1 MAHLTL
7 RVERSSLE
15 RRHPVSNR
23 RGFTLVELLVVI
35 AIIGVLIGLLL
46 PAVQAARES
55 ARRSRCQNNLKQLGL
70 AMHSY
75 HDARNKLPPG
85 YMLVPDS
92 SLGSPWNHRNLQR
105 RFGWGMLL
113 LPYLEES
120 SLYDQHAAA
129 IADPAGIMPSPSAT
143 NGLRSRPSVFVC
155 PSDTLPVVTLWG
167 GRDYGSSNYVGCYG
181 RTNEMSGQN
190 VGNFDA
196 ATGVLH
202 ATSKV
207 GFKEITDGTSQTILL
222 GEVSSLE
229 RHWGT
234 TIAAANNCPGF
245 LGGIWAGI
253 PHELKYDGLVLRD
266 THPDHPINSRLPT
279 SQLDSGNGG
288 RGDHDGF
295 GSQHPGGA
303 LFVFC
308 DGSVRFL
315 NQNIQSSS
323 SPLGT
328 YQRLGDKADGL
339 PVGDY

>member
-1 MAHLTL
+1 
-7 RVERSSLE
+7 
-15 RRHPVSNR
+15 
-23 RGFTLVELLVVI
+23 
-35 AIIGVLIGLLL
+35 VLIGLLL

-70 AMHSY
+70 AMHSH

-85 YMLVPDS
+85 YMLVPDPA
-92 SLGSPWNHRNLQR
+92 LGNPWAHRDLER

-120 SLYDQHAAA
+120 SIYDKHASA
-129 IADPAGIMPSPSAT
+129 IADPAGNMPSPSAT

-155 PSDTLPVVTLWG
+155 PSDTLPVATLWG

-181 RTNEMSGQN
+181 RTNEMAGQN
-190 VGNFDA
+190 VGNFDS

-207 GFKEITDGTSQTILL
+207 GFKDITDGTSQTILI
-222 GEVSSLE
+222 GEVSSLD
-229 RHWGT
+229 RHYGT
-234 TIAAANNCPGF
+234 SLAAANNSPGF
-245 LGGIWAGI
+245 IGGIWAGI
-253 PHELKYDGLVLRD
+253 PSSLKWDGMVLRD
-266 THPDHPINSRLPT
+266 THPDHPINSRF
-279 SQLDSGNGG
+279 SDAELDGSSYGK
-288 RGDHDGF
+288 HDGF
-295 GSQHPGGA
+295 GSQHQGGA

>member
-1 MAHLTL
+1 MAYHRTCHI
-7 RVERSSLE
+7 R
-15 RRHPVSNR
+15 PVLSQR
-23 RGFTLVELLVVI
+23 LPARGFTLVELLVVI

-70 AMHSY
+70 AMHSH
-75 HDARNKLPPG
+75 HDARKKLPAG

-92 SLGSPWNHRNLQR
+92 SLGSPWNHRWLER

-113 LPYLEES
+113 LPYVEES
-120 SLYDQHAAA
+120 AIYDLHASAL
-129 IADPAGIMPSPSAT
+129 ADPAGNMPSPSAT
-143 NGLRSRPSVFVC
+143 NGLKTRPSVFAC
-155 PSDTLPVVTLWG
+155 PSDDLPVATLWA

-181 RTNEMSGQN
+181 RTDEMSGQN
-190 VGNFDA
+190 VGNLDS

-202 ATSKV
+202 GASKV
-207 GFKEITDGTSQTILL
+207 AFKDITDGTSQTILL

-229 RHWGT
+229 RHWDT
-234 TIAAANNCPGF
+234 TNKFIGAKWPGV
-245 LGGIWAGI
+245 
-253 PHELKYDGLVLRD
+253 PHYLKYDGMVLRD